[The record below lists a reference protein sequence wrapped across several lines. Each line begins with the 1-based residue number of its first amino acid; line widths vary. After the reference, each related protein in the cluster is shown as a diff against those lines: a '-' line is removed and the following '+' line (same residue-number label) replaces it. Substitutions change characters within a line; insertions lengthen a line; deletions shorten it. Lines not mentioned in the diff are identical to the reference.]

1 MNKFQLNI
9 KFIVCTIAAVFVAM
23 GESAMAQR
31 PHDFRSEQ
39 IALCAR
45 QAACQPGDT
54 VTVQGQVTCL
64 AANRVA
70 PFSNYLYI
78 ELINPSDSV
87 VVRQKISCKNK
98 GSFAAALP
106 IDPLAAYGIYY
117 IRAYT
122 NLMRN
127 FAPESFATQPLL
139 VGQSFPDFDKITT
152 EGVKCTILP
161 HGGHLCPG
169 ALQNV
174 TAYVTNYLN
183 DPIADVT
190 LALTTQNGDTIT
202 WQRTSPSG
210 LAMLSFIPDQQLSYS
225 LQMMVD
231 GDKKVFPMPKCD
243 ASKPL
248 LQASVN
254 GTQVRFALLG
264 AVDNLQQLKL
274 YAYDRMNGISSITL
288 NRTNGSFKLAA
299 APPMVTLFL
308 TDGNGKTLAQ
318 CTAVARPTQE
328 PALNLPEIASVGI
341 PIELP
346 AAGDGATVMARLLP
360 INTRWVQPAEAQL
373 CYLADLHSPIP
384 FPEKYLTQP
393 QKQRTADL
401 MAWIGTASFKRFDIA
416 EAVKKDTAIYTYLPD
431 DVMYFRGKVES
442 PSKKPFNNGSL
453 VAYNTE
459 SNAVYNA
466 ELNKKGEFTIAVDD
480 FDDGTR
486 FFLQAVNKKNKPEAM
501 YVKIDDET
509 FSAPYID
516 RHLWLGKSQ
525 YATSEVTYQ
534 GGNWNRQQLPEI
546 TVKARTKYDNL
557 HSTTRFYGHSYK
569 DRKTIEERGFLTLFD
584 ILKDIPG
591 ITIRLVAKSAD
602 ENGGF
607 DDTITGNKRQEPGG
621 NPSDPKDKRLEIDY
635 AIFSSRGPSTF
646 GNHNQVVMLIDGL
659 RTPEPLA
666 SLMQMSSFEIESVE
680 YLRPWQA
687 LTYTFGA
694 LNGAVNVVTRNR
706 EKPRDVKSKGTL
718 YTPTGL
724 TPNATDSAPVADKP
738 GNYRLIVDVISPEG
752 IHSYESAVKVIA
764 R

>member
-1 MNKFQLNI
+1 MRI
-9 KFIVCTIAAVFVAM
+9 FVAAAAIIVAAA

-39 IALCAR
+39 IALCA
-45 QAACQPGDT
+45 QHAACQPGDT

-64 AANRVA
+64 AANQLA
-70 PFSNYLYI
+70 PFSKYLYI
-78 ELINPSDSV
+78 ELINPDDSV
-87 VVRQKISCKNK
+87 MVRQKVSCKPK
-98 GSFAAALP
+98 GSFTAALP
-106 IDPLAAYGIYY
+106 VDPLAAYGIYY

-139 VGQSFPDFDKITT
+139 VGQSFPDFDNITT

-183 DPIADVT
+183 DPVADAT
-190 LALTTQNGDTIT
+190 LAVTTQNGDTIT

-274 YAYDRMNGISSITL
+274 YVYDRMNGISSIAL
-288 NRTNGSFKLAA
+288 NRTNGSFKLAV
-299 APPMVTLFL
+299 APTMVTLFL
-308 TDGNGKTLAQ
+308 TDNNGVTLAQ

-328 PALNLPEIASVGI
+328 PALHLPEVASVGI
-341 PIELP
+341 PIKLP
-346 AAGDGATVMARLLP
+346 EVADGATMMARLLP
-360 INTRWVQPAEAQL
+360 MNTRWVQPAEAQL
-373 CYLADLHSPIP
+373 CYLADLNSPIP

-509 FSAPYID
+509 FPAPFVD

-591 ITIRLVAKSAD
+591 ITIRLVAKSDD
-602 ENGGF
+602 EDGGF
-607 DDTITGNKRQEPGG
+607 DDQF
-621 NPSDPKDKRLEIDY
+621 SKDNRLELDY
-635 AIFSSRGPSTF
+635 AIFSSRGPSVL
-646 GNHNQVVMLIDGL
+646 GKANQVVMLIDGQ
-659 RTPEPLA
+659 RTPEPLV

-694 LNGAVNVVTRNR
+694 INGAINVVTRNR

-724 TPNATDSAPVADKP
+724 TPNATASAPVADKP

-752 IHSYESAVKVIA
+752 IHSYESTVKVIA